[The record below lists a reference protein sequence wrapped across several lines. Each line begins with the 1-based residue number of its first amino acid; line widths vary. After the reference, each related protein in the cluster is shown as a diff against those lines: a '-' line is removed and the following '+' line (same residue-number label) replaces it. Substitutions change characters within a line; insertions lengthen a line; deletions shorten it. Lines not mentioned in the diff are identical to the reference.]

1 MKVAGAGAVILAC
14 ALGASAQTS
23 APTGS
28 STTPPPVL
36 VQKDVQQ
43 QLSALIS
50 TARPSGLASTT
61 LADYGSYQ
69 IQLSVRTASGGAE
82 VHAHW
87 DDVMVVEKG
96 KATLV
101 TGGTVVGGKSGQNG
115 EIRGT
120 RIEAGQSKAI
130 SAGDVLTVRAGTPHQ
145 LLLAPGVVFGAV
157 IVKVH
162 EP

>member
-1 MKVAGAGAVILAC
+1 MKVAGAVILAC
-14 ALGASAQTS
+14 SLGAGAQTG
-23 APTGS
+23 AQAGS
-28 STTPPPVL
+28 STLPPSVL
-36 VQKDVQQ
+36 VQQDVQQ
-43 QLSALIS
+43 QLTALV
-50 TARPSGLASTT
+50 AGAKPSGLAGTT

-82 VHAHW
+82 VHEHW

-101 TGGTVVGGKSGQNG
+101 TGGTVVDGKSAENG
-115 EIRGT
+115 ETRGT
-120 RIEAGQSKAI
+120 RIEGGQSKPIA
-130 SAGDVLTVRAGTPHQ
+130 AGDVLTVRAGTPHQ

>member
-1 MKVAGAGAVILAC
+1 MILLC
-14 ALGASAQTS
+14 ALSAAAQT
-23 APTGS
+23 AVPAGS
-28 STTPPPVL
+28 STAPPSVL

-43 QLSALIS
+43 QLSGLA
-50 TARPSGLASTT
+50 AGAKPSGLAGTT

-69 IQLSVRTASGGAE
+69 IQLSVRTHSGGAE

-101 TGGTVVGGKSGQNG
+101 TGGTVVDGKTADNG
-115 EIRGT
+115 ETRGK
-120 RIEAGQSKAI
+120 RIEGGESKPIA
-130 SAGDVLTVRAGTPHQ
+130 AGDTLTVRAGTPHQ

>member
-1 MKVAGAGAVILAC
+1 MKVVGATVILAF
-14 ALGASAQTS
+14 ALGVGAQTELS
-23 APTGS
+23 MTS
-28 STTPPPVL
+28 STSTAPPVL

-43 QLSALIS
+43 QLSALVPG
-50 TARPSGLASTT
+50 AKASGLAGTT

-87 DDVMVVEKG
+87 NDVMVVEKG

-101 TGGTVVGGKSGQNG
+101 TGGTVVGAKSGENG
-115 EIRGT
+115 ETRGT
-120 RIEAGQSKAI
+120 RIEGGQSKPIA
-130 SAGDVLTVRAGTPHQ
+130 AGDVLTVRAGTPHQ
-145 LLLAPGVVFGAV
+145 ILLAPGVVFGAV
-157 IVKVH
+157 VVKVH